1 MKGHLMRRAGG
12 IISLT
17 GFVVAVALAASLDS
31 PFGLTQGSVEAQ
43 GRPFGSPELAQ
54 ARPFGSPALAQGRQG
69 GAARPATAKPYTTW
83 QSYAGGAHSSQY
95 SALDQINK
103 KTVAKLQVAWTYPLA
118 GNSIFNPVV
127 IDNVM
132 YFPSGGALVAVD
144 AATGKEIWRKDGM
157 APNGARGMNYWE
169 SPDRS
174 DRRFIYL
181 QRGAVVAVN
190 AQNGELITSFGT
202 EGRVDIRDAMERKPA
217 GNVGTSNPGR
227 IFENLYIIPL
237 PGGPNYGG
245 PPSDVHAYDVRTG
258 KLAWIFHVIP
268 HEGEFG
274 YDTWP
279 EGHWKVGGG
288 GHNWSEFTVDEEN
301 GIAFIG
307 FGSPRYDFYGGDR
320 KGNNLFANSLVA
332 LDARTGKRIW
342 HQQLIHHDLWDF
354 DIPQSAKLLTIRQ
367 NGKPRQIVAQ
377 ATKQGLLF
385 VFDRRTGQPIWPIEE
400 RPVPQTDVPG
410 EWTSPTQ
417 PFPTKPAPFAKL
429 SFTEKDINPYL
440 PKETQEEVRARL
452 RSYRN
457 EGLYTP
463 PSFEGSVSMPGH
475 NGGANFGTSAVDPD
489 RGEFYVV
496 HKSLPTVLRITL
508 PAPPRGAGPGAG
520 GRGAG
525 GGGGGGGRG
534 GGNAIVTPE
543 QKAELM
549 AQARVLVENAKG
561 QRLEFGSPV
570 SFMQINFPGGA
581 MTAVAPPWSE
591 MVKYDLNTGEIVWR
605 IPTGVQEAPPE
616 YGIPNNTGVQFPRNA
631 PLVTAGGLVFF
642 ATGPER
648 KFRAYDRDNGREL
661 WVTSLPNGAEG
672 MPATYQVNGRQFVVL
687 PVAQPGGTFPATFNN
702 AARGAGAGP
711 AGAPPAAAPAA
722 PAPAAPAAPG
732 AAPAAGAAPDGQR
745 GGGGGRG
752 GRGGGGPQLPAAYI
766 AYALPN

>member
-1 MKGHLMRRAGG
+1 MRRAAG
-12 IISLT
+12 IVSLT
-17 GFVVAVALAASLDS
+17 GIAVAI
-31 PFGLTQGSVEAQ
+31 
-43 GRPFGSPELAQ
+43 
-54 ARPFGSPALAQGRQG
+54 ALATLAGQARQG
-69 GAARPATAKPYTTW
+69 GTSPAAGAQRYATW

-95 SALDQINK
+95 SALDQINSK
-103 KTVAKLQVAWTYPLA
+103 NVAKLQVAWSVPVT
-118 GNSIFNPVV
+118 GNSIFKPVV
-127 IDNVM
+127 IDGVM
-132 YFPSGGALVAVD
+132 YAPVGGGALAAID
-144 AATGKEIWRKDGM
+144 AATGKEVWRKEGV
-157 APNGARGMNYWE
+157 APSGARGMNYWE

-181 QRGAVVAVN
+181 QRGDVIAVN
-190 AQNGELITSFGT
+190 ARDGELITSFGNN
-202 EGRVDIRDAMERKPA
+202 GRVDLREAMERKPA
-217 GNVGTSNPGR
+217 GPVGTSNPGR
-227 IFENLYIIPL
+227 IFENLFIIPL
-237 PGGPNYGG
+237 PGGPSYGG

-279 EGHWKVGGG
+279 EGHYKVGGG

-301 GIAFIG
+301 GIAFVG
-307 FGSPRYDFYGGDR
+307 FGSPRFDFYGGDR

-332 LDARTGKRIW
+332 IDARTGKRIW
-342 HQQLIHHDLWDF
+342 HHQLIHHDLWDW

-367 NGKPRQIVAQ
+367 NGKPRQVVAQ
-377 ATKQGLLF
+377 ATKQGFLY

-410 EWTSPTQ
+410 EWTSATQ
-417 PFPTKPAPFAKL
+417 PFPTKPAPFAKQ

-440 PKETQEEVRARL
+440 PKEAQDELRARI

-457 EGLYTP
+457 EGMFTP
-463 PSFEGSVSMPGH
+463 PSFEGSISMPGH

-496 HKSLPTVLRITL
+496 HKSLPTVLRITM

-520 GRGAG
+520 AGGAGRGA
-525 GGGGGGGRG
+525 GGGGGGRG
-534 GGNAIVTPE
+534 GGNAIITPE

-549 AQARVLVENAKG
+549 AQAKALVDAAKG
-561 QRLEFGSPV
+561 ARVEFNSPV

-616 YGIPNNTGVQFPRNA
+616 YKIPNNTGVQFPRNA
-631 PLVTAGGLVFF
+631 PLVTAGGLIFL

-648 KFRAYDRDNGREL
+648 KVRAYDRDNGREL
-661 WVTSLPNGAEG
+661 WQHSLPNGAEG
-672 MPATYQVNGRQFVVL
+672 MMATYQVNGRQFVVL
-687 PVAQPGGTFPATFNN
+687 PVAQPNGTFPATFNN
-702 AARGAGAGP
+702 AARGAGP
-711 AGAPPAAAPAA
+711 AAPAAAPAA
-722 PAPAAPAAPG
+722 AAPG
-732 AAPAAGAAPDGQR
+732 AVPAPGAPPAAGAAPGGQAAA
-745 GGGGGRG
+745 GGGRQ

-766 AYALPN
+766 AFALPQ

>member
-1 MKGHLMRRAGG
+1 M
-12 IISLT
+12 
-17 GFVVAVALAASLDS
+17 
-31 PFGLTQGSVEAQ
+31 
-43 GRPFGSPELAQ
+43 
-54 ARPFGSPALAQGRQG
+54 
-69 GAARPATAKPYTTW
+69 
-83 QSYAGGAHSSQY
+83 
-95 SALDQINK
+95 
-103 KTVAKLQVAWTYPLA
+103 AKLEVAWSFPIT

-127 IDNVM
+127 IDGVM
-132 YFPSGGALVAVD
+132 YVPVGGGALVAID

-157 APNGARGMNYWE
+157 APSGARGMNYWE

-181 QRGAVVAVN
+181 QRGDVIAVN
-190 AQNGELITSFGT
+190 AQNGELITSFGNN
-202 EGRVDIRDAMERKPA
+202 GRVDLRDAMERKPA
-217 GNVGTSNPGR
+217 DPVGTSNPGR

-237 PGGPNYGG
+237 PGGASYGG

-279 EGHWKVGGG
+279 EGHYKVGGG

-301 GIAFIG
+301 GIAFVG
-307 FGSPRYDFYGGDR
+307 FGSPRFDFYGGDR

-332 LDARTGKRIW
+332 IDARTGKRIW

-377 ATKQGLLF
+377 ATKQGFLF

-400 RPVPQTDVPG
+400 RKVPQTDVPG
-410 EWTSPTQ
+410 EWSSPTQ
-417 PFPTKPAPFAKL
+417 PFPTKPAPFAKQ

-440 PKETQEEVRARL
+440 PKEAQDELRARL

-457 EGLYTP
+457 EGLFTP
-463 PSFEGSVSMPGH
+463 PSFEGSISMPGH

-496 HKSLPTVLRITL
+496 HKSLPTVIPHHAAGAARRAG
-508 PAPPRGAGPGAG
+508 PAPGGAGR
-520 GRGAG
+520 GRWRWSAAVAM
-525 GGGGGGGRG
+525 RSSR
-534 GGNAIVTPE
+534 PK

-549 AQARVLVENAKG
+549 AQAKALVDAAKG
-561 QRLEFGSPV
+561 GAGRVQSPV

-581 MTAVAPPWSE
+581 MTAAAPPWSE
-591 MVKYDLNTGEIVWR
+591 MVKYDLNTGDIVWR

-616 YGIPNNTGVQFPRNA
+616 YNIPNNTGVQFPRNA
-631 PLVTAGGLVFF
+631 PLVTAGGLVFL
-642 ATGPER
+642 AIGPER
-648 KFRAYDRDNGREL
+648 KVHAYDRDNGKEL
-661 WVTSLPNGAEG
+661 WQHSLPNGAEG

-687 PVAQPGGTFPATFNN
+687 PVAQPTGTFPAIFN
-702 AARGAGAGP
+702 
-711 AGAPPAAAPAA
+711 
-722 PAPAAPAAPG
+722 
-732 AAPAAGAAPDGQR
+732 AGAAQAGPP
-745 GGGGGRG
+745 GGGRQ
-752 GRGGGGPQLPAAYI
+752 GRGGGGPALPGAYI
-766 AYALPN
+766 AFALPQ

>member
-1 MKGHLMRRAGG
+1 MRTVGG

-17 GFVVAVALAASLDS
+17 GIVVAIALATPFDS
-31 PFGLTQGSVEAQ
+31 PFGLPQ
-43 GRPFGSPELAQ
+43 GRLD
-54 ARPFGSPALAQGRQG
+54 AQGRQG
-69 GAARPATAKPYTTW
+69 GGGRAAAKPYTTW

-103 KTVAKLQVAWTYPLA
+103 KNVAKLQVAWTFPLA

-132 YFPSGGALVAVD
+132 YFPTGGALVAVD
-144 AATGKEIWRKDGM
+144 AATGKELWRKDGV

-202 EGRVDIRDAMERKPA
+202 EGRVDLRDAMERKPA
-217 GNVGTSNPGR
+217 NPVGTSNPGR

-279 EGHWKVGGG
+279 EGHYKVGGG

-301 GIAFIG
+301 GIAFVG
-307 FGSPRYDFYGGDR
+307 FGSPRFDFYGGDR

-332 LDARTGKRIW
+332 IDARTGRRIW
-342 HQQLIHHDLWDF
+342 HQQLIRHDLWDF

-377 ATKQGLLF
+377 ATKQGFLY

-417 PFPTKPAPFAKL
+417 PFPTKPAPFAKQ

-440 PKETQEEVRARL
+440 PQEAQDELRARL

-457 EGLYTP
+457 EGMFTP
-463 PSFEGSVSMPGH
+463 PSFEGSVQMPGH

-489 RGEFYVV
+489 RGDVYIV
-496 HKSLPTVLRITL
+496 HKSLPTMIRISL
-508 PAPPRGAGPGAG
+508 PRGTGPGPGA
-520 GRGAG
+520 AA

-549 AQARVLVENAKG
+549 AQARQLVDAAKG
-561 QRLEFGSPV
+561 GRVEFTSPV
-570 SFMQINFPGGA
+570 SFMNITFPGGA
-581 MTAVAPPWSE
+581 MTASAPPWSE

-631 PLVTAGGLVFF
+631 PLVTAGGLIFL

-648 KFRAYDRDNGREL
+648 KVHAYDRETGKEL
-661 WVTSLPNGAEG
+661 WQHSLPNGAEG
-672 MPATYQVNGRQFVVL
+672 MMSTYQVNGRQFVVL
-687 PVAQPGGTFPATFNN
+687 PVAQANGTFPATF
-702 AARGAGAGP
+702 RGAGP
-711 AGAPPAAAPAA
+711 
-722 PAPAAPAAPG
+722 APG
-732 AAPAAGAAPDGQR
+732 AAPAAVPPAPPAAPPAAGAAPAGQAAAP
-745 GGGGGRG
+745 GG
-752 GRGGGGPQLPAAYI
+752 
-766 AYALPN
+766 

>member
-1 MKGHLMRRAGG
+1 MRRVGG

-17 GFVVAVALAASLDS
+17 GIVVAIALATPFDS
-31 PFGLTQGSVEAQ
+31 PFGLPQ
-43 GRPFGSPELAQ
+43 GRLD
-54 ARPFGSPALAQGRQG
+54 AQGRQG
-69 GAARPATAKPYTTW
+69 GGGRAAARPYTTW

-103 KTVAKLQVAWTYPLA
+103 KNVAKLQVAWTFPLA

-132 YFPSGGALVAVD
+132 YFPTGGALVAVD
-144 AATGKEIWRKDGM
+144 AATGKELWRKDGV

-202 EGRVDIRDAMERKPA
+202 EGRVDLRDAMERKPA
-217 GNVGTSNPGR
+217 NPVGTSNPGR

-279 EGHWKVGGG
+279 EGHYKVGGG

-342 HQQLIHHDLWDF
+342 HQQLIHHDLWDW

-367 NGKPRQIVAQ
+367 NGKPRQVVAQ
-377 ATKQGLLF
+377 ATKQGFLY

-410 EWTSPTQ
+410 EWTSATQ
-417 PFPTKPAPFAKL
+417 PFPTKPAPFAKQ

-440 PKETQEEVRARL
+440 PKEAQDELRARI

-457 EGLYTP
+457 EGMFTP
-463 PSFEGSVSMPGH
+463 PSFEGSISMPGH

-496 HKSLPTVLRITL
+496 HKSLPTVLRITM

-520 GRGAG
+520 AGGAGRGA
-525 GGGGGGGRG
+525 GGGGGGRG
-534 GGNAIVTPE
+534 GGNAIITPE

-549 AQARVLVENAKG
+549 AQAKALVDAAKG
-561 QRLEFGSPV
+561 ARVEFNSPV

-581 MTAVAPPWSE
+581 MTAAAPPWSE

-616 YGIPNNTGVQFPRNA
+616 YKIPNNTGVQFPRNA
-631 PLVTAGGLVFF
+631 PLVTAGGLIFL

-648 KFRAYDRDNGREL
+648 KIHAYDRDNGKEL
-661 WVTSLPNGAEG
+661 WQASLPNGAEG
-672 MPATYQVNGRQFVVL
+672 MMATYQVNGRQFVVL
-687 PVAQPGGTFPATFNN
+687 PVAQPNGTFPASF
-702 AARGAGAGP
+702 RGAGP
-711 AGAPPAAAPAA
+711 AAAPPAAA
-722 PAPAAPAAPG
+722 PAPAAPA
-732 AAPAAGAAPDGQR
+732 PAGPPEA
-745 GGGGGRG
+745 GGGRQ

-766 AYALPN
+766 AFALPQ

>member
-1 MKGHLMRRAGG
+1 MRR
-12 IISLT
+12 
-17 GFVVAVALAASLDS
+17 VVAIVSFTGIVVAIALVTLA
-31 PFGLTQGSVEAQ
+31 G
-43 GRPFGSPELAQ
+43 Q
-54 ARPFGSPALAQGRQG
+54 ARQGASSG
-69 GAARPATAKPYTTW
+69 GAAKPYTTW

-103 KTVAKLQVAWTYPLA
+103 KTVAKLAVAWSYPIA
-118 GNSIFNPVV
+118 GNSIFNPLVV
-127 IDNVM
+127 DGVM
-132 YFPSGGALVAVD
+132 YVPSGGALAAID
-144 AATGKEIWRKDGM
+144 AATGKEIWRKEGM

-174 DRRFIYL
+174 DRRFIFL

-190 AQNGELITSFGT
+190 AQNGELIPSFGK
-202 EGRVDIRDAMERKPA
+202 EGRVDIREAMDRPPA
-217 GNVGTSNPGR
+217 NPVGTSNPGR

-237 PGGPNYGG
+237 PGGASYGG

-279 EGHWKVGGG
+279 EGHYKVGGG

-301 GIAFIG
+301 GIAFVG
-307 FGSPRYDFYGGDR
+307 FGSPRFDFYGGDR

-332 LDARTGKRIW
+332 IDARTGKRIW
-342 HQQLIHHDLWDF
+342 HQQLIHHDLWDY

-377 ATKQGLLF
+377 ATKQGFLY
-385 VFDRRTGQPIWPIEE
+385 VFDRKSGQPIWPIVE

-417 PFPTKPAPFAKL
+417 PFPTKPVPFAKQ

-440 PKETQEEVRARL
+440 PKDAQDELRARL

-457 EGLYTP
+457 EGIFTP

-496 HKSLPTVLRITL
+496 HKSLPTVDRITM
-508 PAPPRGAGPGAG
+508 PNPPRGAGPGAAG
-520 GRGAG
+520 AGAGAGRAAG
-525 GGGGGGGRG
+525 GGGGGGGR

-549 AQARVLVENAKG
+549 AQAKALVDAAKG
-561 QRLEFGSPV
+561 ARVEFNSPV

-581 MTAVAPPWSE
+581 MTAAAPPWSE
-591 MVKYDLNTGEIVWR
+591 MVKYDLNTGDIAWR
-605 IPTGVQEAPPE
+605 IPVGVQEAPPE
-616 YGIPNNTGVQFPRNA
+616 YKIPNNTGVQFPRNA
-631 PLVTAGGLVFF
+631 PLVTAGGLVFL
-642 ATGPER
+642 AVGAER
-648 KFRAYDRDNGREL
+648 KLHAYDRDNGKEL
-661 WVTSLPNGAEG
+661 WQASLPNGAEG
-672 MPATYQVNGRQFVVL
+672 MMATYQVNGRQFIVL
-687 PVAQPGGTFPATFNN
+687 PVAQPPGTFPMTFNN
-702 AARGAGAGP
+702 AAGRGAGP
-711 AGAPPAAAPAA
+711 APAAPAAAPAGPA
-722 PAPAAPAAPG
+722 PAGAAPAAPG
-732 AAPAAGAAPDGQR
+732 AAPAQG

-752 GRGGGGPQLPAAYI
+752 GRGGGGPQLPSAYI
-766 AYALPN
+766 AFALPQ

>member
-1 MKGHLMRRAGG
+1 MRRAAG
-12 IISLT
+12 IVSLT
-17 GFVVAVALAASLDS
+17 GIVVAVALV
-31 PFGLTQGSVEAQ
+31 T
-43 GRPFGSPELAQ
+43 LAGQ
-54 ARPFGSPALAQGRQG
+54 ARQG
-69 GAARPATAKPYTTW
+69 GPARATAKPYTTW

-103 KTVAKLQVAWTYPLA
+103 KNVAKLQVAWSYPLA
-118 GNSIFNPVV
+118 GNSIFNPVI

-132 YFPSGGALVAVD
+132 YFPSAGALVAVD
-144 AATGKEIWRKDGM
+144 AATGKELWRKDGM

-202 EGRVDIRDAMERKPA
+202 EGRVDLRDAMERKPA

-237 PGGPNYGG
+237 PGGASYGG

-279 EGHWKVGGG
+279 EGHYKVGGG

-301 GIAFIG
+301 GIAFVG
-307 FGSPRYDFYGGDR
+307 FGSPRFDFYGGDR

-332 LDARTGKRIW
+332 IDARTGRRIW

-377 ATKQGLLF
+377 ATKQGFLF

-400 RPVPQTDVPG
+400 RKVPQTDVPG

-417 PFPTKPAPFAKL
+417 PFPTKPAPFAKQ

-440 PKETQEEVRARL
+440 PKDAQDEVRARL
-452 RSYRN
+452 KSYRN

-496 HKSLPTVLRITL
+496 HKSLPTVNRITL
-508 PAPPRGAGPGAG
+508 PPPPRGAGPGAG
-520 GRGAG
+520 GAPG
-525 GGGGGGGRG
+525 GGGRGAGGGGRG

-549 AQARVLVENAKG
+549 AQARTLVENAKG
-561 QRLEFGSPV
+561 ARLEFGSPV

-581 MTAVAPPWSE
+581 MTAAAPPWSE

-616 YGIPNNTGVQFPRNA
+616 YNIPNNTGVQFPRNA
-631 PLVTAGGLVFF
+631 PLVTAGGLVFL
-642 ATGPER
+642 AIGAER
-648 KFRAYDRDNGREL
+648 KIHAYDRDNGREL
-661 WVTSLPNGAEG
+661 WQASLPNGAEG
-672 MPATYQVNGRQFVVL
+672 MMATYQVNGRQFIVL
-687 PVAQPGGTFPATFNN
+687 PVAQPPGTFPMTFNN
-702 AARGAGAGP
+702 AARGAGP
-711 AGAPPAAAPAA
+711 APAPPPAAPAVAAPAAAA
-722 PAPAAPAAPG
+722 PAPAA
-732 AAPAAGAAPDGQR
+732 AGAAPPQGGAPAGDGR
-745 GGGGGRG
+745 GGGRG

-766 AYALPN
+766 AFALPQ

>member
-1 MKGHLMRRAGG
+1 MRRVGG
-12 IISLT
+12 IVSLT
-17 GFVVAVALAASLDS
+17 GVAVAIALVTLS
-31 PFGLTQGSVEAQ
+31 G
-43 GRPFGSPELAQ
+43 Q
-54 ARPFGSPALAQGRQG
+54 ARQG

-103 KTVAKLQVAWTYPLA
+103 KNVAKLQVAWTYPLA

-144 AATGKEIWRKDGM
+144 AATGKELWRKDGM

-190 AQNGELITSFGT
+190 AQNGELITSFGK
-202 EGRVDIRDAMERKPA
+202 EGRVDIREAMERPPA
-217 GNVGTSNPGR
+217 NPVGTSNPGR

-237 PGGPNYGG
+237 PGGASYGG

-258 KLAWIFHVIP
+258 TLAWIFHVIP

-279 EGHWKVGGG
+279 EGHYKVGGG

-301 GIAFIG
+301 GIAFVG
-307 FGSPRYDFYGGDR
+307 FGSPRFDFYGGDR

-332 LDARTGKRIW
+332 IDARTGKRIW

-377 ATKQGLLF
+377 ATKQGFLY
-385 VFDRRTGQPIWPIEE
+385 VFDRKTGQPIWPIVE

-417 PFPTKPAPFAKL
+417 PFPTKPAPFAKQ

-440 PKETQEEVRARL
+440 PKEAQDELRARL

-457 EGLYTP
+457 EGLFTP

-496 HKSLPTVLRITL
+496 HKSLPVVNRITL
-508 PAPPRGAGPGAG
+508 PNPPRGAGPGAAGG
-520 GRGAG
+520 GRGAAGG

-534 GGNAIVTPE
+534 NALVTPE

-549 AQARVLVENAKG
+549 AQAKALVDAAKG
-561 QRLEFGSPV
+561 ARVEFNSPV

-581 MTAVAPPWSE
+581 MTAAAPPWSE
-591 MVKYDLNTGEIVWR
+591 MVKYDLNTGDIVWR

-616 YGIPNNTGVQFPRNA
+616 YNIPNNTGVQFPRNA
-631 PLVTAGGLVFF
+631 PLVTAGGLVFL

-648 KFRAYDRDNGREL
+648 KVRAYDRDNGKEL
-661 WVTSLPNGAEG
+661 WVASLPNGAEG
-672 MPATYQVNGRQFVVL
+672 MMATYQVNGRQFVVL
-687 PVAQPGGTFPATFNN
+687 PVAQAGGTFPATFNTP
-702 AARGAGAGP
+702 GAGRGAGP
-711 AGAPPAAAPAA
+711 AAP
-722 PAPAAPAAPG
+722 PAAPAATPAG
-732 AAPAAGAAPDGQR
+732 APAAGAAPPAGAQP
-745 GGGGGRG
+745 GGGGGRQGRG
-752 GRGGGGPQLPAAYI
+752 GGGGGPQLPTAYI
-766 AYALPN
+766 AFALPQ

>member
-1 MKGHLMRRAGG
+1 MRRVGG
-12 IISLT
+12 IVSLT
-17 GFVVAVALAASLDS
+17 GIALAVALATAFEL
-31 PFGLTQGSVEAQ
+31 PFGLAH
-43 GRPFGSPELAQ
+43 GRLAAQ
-54 ARPFGSPALAQGRQG
+54 ARQ
-69 GAARPATAKPYTTW
+69 GAASRTTAKPYTTW

-103 KTVAKLQVAWTYPLA
+103 KNVATLQVAWTYPLTN
-118 GNSIFNPVV
+118 NSIFNPVV
-127 IDNVM
+127 VDGVM
-132 YFPSGGALVAVD
+132 YVPVGGALAAID
-144 AATGKEIWRKDGM
+144 AATGKEIWRKEGM
-157 APNGARGMNYWE
+157 APSGARGMNYWE

-174 DRRFIYL
+174 DRRFIFL

-190 AQNGELITSFGT
+190 AENGELITSFGT
-202 EGRVDIRDAMERKPA
+202 EGRVDLRDAMERKPA
-217 GNVGTSNPGR
+217 NPVGTSNPGR

-279 EGHWKVGGG
+279 EGHYKVGGG

-332 LDARTGKRIW
+332 IDARTGKRIW
-342 HQQLIHHDLWDF
+342 HQQLIHHDLWDW

-367 NGKPRQIVAQ
+367 NGKPRQVVAQ
-377 ATKQGLLF
+377 ATKQGFLY

-400 RPVPQTDVPG
+400 RKVPQTDVPG

-417 PFPTKPAPFAKL
+417 PFPTRPAPFAKQ

-440 PKETQEEVRARL
+440 PKEAQDELRARL

-457 EGLYTP
+457 EGLFTP
-463 PSFEGSVSMPGH
+463 PSFEGSVQMPGH

-496 HKSLPTVLRITL
+496 HKSLPTVIRIAL
-508 PAPPRGAGPGAG
+508 PAPPRGAGPG
-520 GRGAG
+520 GRA
-525 GGGGGGGRG
+525 GGGGGGRG

-549 AQARVLVENAKG
+549 AKAKELVDAAKGARV
-561 QRLEFGSPV
+561 EFTSPV

-581 MTAVAPPWSE
+581 MTAAAPPWSE
-591 MVKYDLNTGEIVWR
+591 MVKYDLNTGDIVWR

-616 YGIPNNTGVQFPRNA
+616 YNIPNNTGVQFPRNA
-631 PLVTAGGLVFF
+631 PLVTAGGLIFL

-648 KFRAYDRDNGREL
+648 KVRAYDRDTGKEL
-661 WVTSLPNGAEG
+661 WMHSLPNGAEG

-687 PVAQPGGTFPATFNN
+687 PVAQPNGTFPAAFNAG
-702 AARGAGAGP
+702 AARG
-711 AGAPPAAAPAA
+711 AAPAA
-722 PAPAAPAAPG
+722 PPAAPPAAGGAPAA
-732 AAPAAGAAPDGQR
+732 AAPDGQR
-745 GGGGGRG
+745 GAGGGRQ
-752 GRGGGGPQLPAAYI
+752 GRGGGGP
-766 AYALPN
+766 ALPSAFIAFALPQ

>member
-1 MKGHLMRRAGG
+1 MRRAGG
-12 IISLT
+12 IVSLT
-17 GFVVAVALAASLDS
+17 GIVVAIALA
-31 PFGLTQGSVEAQ
+31 T
-43 GRPFGSPELAQ
+43 LAGQ
-54 ARPFGSPALAQGRQG
+54 PRQG
-69 GAARPATAKPYTTW
+69 GTSRAAAKPYTTW

-103 KTVAKLQVAWTYPLA
+103 KNVAQLQVAWSLPIT

-127 IDNVM
+127 VDGVM
-132 YFPSGGALVAVD
+132 YAPVGGGALAAID
-144 AATGKEIWRKDGM
+144 AATGKEMWRKEGV
-157 APNGARGMNYWE
+157 APSGARGMNYWE

-181 QRGAVVAVN
+181 QRGDVIAVN
-190 AQNGELITSFGT
+190 ARDGELITSFGNN
-202 EGRVDIRDAMERKPA
+202 GRVDLRDAMERKPA
-217 GNVGTSNPGR
+217 GPVGTSNPGR
-227 IFENLYIIPL
+227 IFENLFIIPL

-279 EGHWKVGGG
+279 EGHYKVGGG

-301 GIAFIG
+301 GIAFVG

-332 LDARTGKRIW
+332 IDARTGKRLW
-342 HQQLIHHDLWDF
+342 HQQLIHHDLWDW

-367 NGKPRQIVAQ
+367 NGKPRQVVAQ
-377 ATKQGLLF
+377 ATKQGFLY
-385 VFDRRTGQPIWPIEE
+385 VFDRKTGQPIWPIVE

-410 EWTSPTQ
+410 EWSSPTQ
-417 PFPTKPAPFAKL
+417 PFPTKPAPFAKQ

-440 PKETQEEVRARL
+440 PKEAQDEVRARL

-457 EGLYTP
+457 EGMFTP

-496 HKSLPTVLRITL
+496 HKSLPTVDRIAM

-520 GRGAG
+520 GRGA
-525 GGGGGGGRG
+525 GGGGGGRG

-549 AQARVLVENAKG
+549 AQAKTLVDAAKG
-561 QRLEFGSPV
+561 ERVEFSSPV
-570 SFMQINFPGGA
+570 SFMQINFAGGA
-581 MTAVAPPWSE
+581 MTAAAPPWSE

-616 YGIPNNTGVQFPRNA
+616 YNIPNNTGVQFPRNA
-631 PLVTAGGLVFF
+631 PLVTAGGLIFL

-648 KFRAYDRDNGREL
+648 KVHAYDRDTGKEL
-661 WVTSLPNGAEG
+661 WQHSLPNGAEG
-672 MPATYQVNGRQFVVL
+672 MLATYQVNGRQFVVL
-687 PVAQPGGTFPATFNN
+687 PVAQANGTFPAIFSSAG
-702 AARGAGAGP
+702 AARAEGP
-711 AGAPPAAAPAA
+711 APAGPPAAGGAQGGQ
-722 PAPAAPAAPG
+722 PG
-732 AAPAAGAAPDGQR
+732 GA
-745 GGGGGRG
+745 GGRQ
-752 GRGGGGPQLPAAYI
+752 GRGGGGPVVPSAYI
-766 AYALPN
+766 AFALPQ